1 MAGRVIAGRYILEAP
16 IGHGGMGRVWRAHD
30 QLLNRKVAIKE
41 VLLPVPMDEGEAA
54 AYKRTQREAQTVARL
69 NHPNIVS
76 IYDVAEED
84 GRLWIVM
91 ELVPSGSLEERLA
104 AHGPMTALRTARLG
118 QQLLSALAAVHAA
131 GVLHRDVKPNNVLI
145 APGGPGDG
153 ADDRAVLTDFGIA
166 RSEGDTR
173 ITQANMVMGSAGYTA
188 PERLNGH
195 DATSA
200 SDLWSLGAT
209 LYAAVEGQGPYQRD
223 SMSST
228 LAANAH
234 EAAPPAP
241 SAGRLAPL
249 IEALLRRE
257 PYTRPSAAVAAR
269 ILAEILRQ
277 MPDET
282 APASFVAVTS
292 LDPIPTESALHEIA
306 EPAEWA
312 VTEQHETLLPAPA
325 WPPPPDDT
333 ELPVLPAPVAST
345 PLSSPTQ
352 TSTLPPLRVPA
363 QPSPP
368 TSASPA
374 TPPEPSQAAG
384 DLLQQFAS
392 DTGRGARR
400 SRRSPR
406 RVRKGTLITACS
418 VGAAAVAAAVLISA
432 HYESGPKKAGSASAS
447 KSISPTASDSA
458 TTSASGLPPT
468 PGAPAVVEAIDNI
481 SRRLPPGYKTQQMPA
496 TVAGATA
503 GFSIDTPQNWL
514 MHAMGQQTY
523 QYTPAGPDDGVT
535 YVEIDLAE
543 DTKSNMVSE
552 AEYLAAP
559 DRRKVLYP
567 GYERIYGSHGQK
579 KYIQPEIIRG
589 TSGALWEFDYV
600 SNGTTMRMD
609 VLLFTLE
616 NQSYTIYT
624 TGPAGRDDR
633 NWNSN
638 ILMIVDKMLPTFK
651 QLPA

>member
-1 MAGRVIAGRYILEAP
+1 MTGRVIAGRYILEAP

-30 QLLNRKVAIKE
+30 RLLNRKVALKE
-41 VLLPVPMDEGEAA
+41 VLLPAPIDEGEAV
-54 AYKRTQREAQTVARL
+54 AYQRTLREARTVARL
-69 NHPNIVS
+69 NHPNIVG
-76 IYDVAEED
+76 IYDVADQD

-104 AHGPMTALRTARLG
+104 AHGPTTALRAARLG

-153 ADDRAVLTDFGIA
+153 QGDRAVLTDFGIA
-166 RSEGDTR
+166 RSEGDSR

-209 LYAAVEGQGPYQRD
+209 LYAAVEGHGPYQRD

-234 EAAPPAP
+234 EAAPPAL
-241 SAGRLAPL
+241 SGGRLAPL

-292 LDPIPTESALHEIA
+292 LDPLPAESVLHEIPEPAQWA
-306 EPAEWA
+306 EP
-312 VTEQHETLLPAPA
+312 EQHEPRLPAPA
-325 WPPPPDDT
+325 WPTPPGDT
-333 ELPVLPAPVAST
+333 ELPVLPSPVAST
-345 PLSSPTQ
+345 PLSSPAQ
-352 TSTLPPLRVPA
+352 TSTLPPLRVAA

-368 TSASPA
+368 TSASSA
-374 TPPEPSQAAG
+374 APPEPSQAAG

-392 DTGRGARR
+392 DIGRGARR

-406 RVRKGTLITACS
+406 RVRKGALITACS
-418 VGAAAVAAAVLISA
+418 VGAAALAAAVLIAA
-432 HYESGPKKAGSASAS
+432 HYEFGPKTAGSASAS
-447 KSISPTASDSA
+447 MSISPTASVSP
-458 TTSASGLPPT
+458 TTSASGLSPT
-468 PGAPAVVEAIDNI
+468 PAAPAVVEAIDKI
-481 SRRLPPGYKTQQMPA
+481 SRRLPPGYRTRQMPA
-496 TVAGATA
+496 SVAGATA
-503 GFSIDTPQNWL
+503 GFSIDTPQNWQ
-514 MHAMGQQTY
+514 MNPMGQQTY
-523 QYTPAGPDDGVT
+523 QYTPEGQDRGVT
-535 YVEIDLAE
+535 YVEIDLAK
-543 DTKSNMVSE
+543 DTESNMVSE

-559 DRRKVLYP
+559 DRRKALYP
-567 GYERIYGSHGQK
+567 GYERIYGAHGQK

-589 TSGALWEFDYV
+589 TSGALWEFDYM

-609 VLLFTLE
+609 VLLFTLD

-624 TGPAGRDDR
+624 TGPAGPDDS
-633 NWNSN
+633 NWNNN
-638 ILMIVDKMLPTFK
+638 ILVIVNKMLQTFK